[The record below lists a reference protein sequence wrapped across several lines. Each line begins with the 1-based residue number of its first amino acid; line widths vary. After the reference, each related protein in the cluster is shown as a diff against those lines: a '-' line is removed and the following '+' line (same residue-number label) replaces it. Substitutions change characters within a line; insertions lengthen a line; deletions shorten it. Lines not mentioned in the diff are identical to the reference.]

1 MVGLKLKIHSNSH
14 VHDVVVDKVTGEY
27 KVTIEGQIYKCI
39 FKDNNLYING
49 ELFPIEVEGALDEG
63 AVVKSSNRSMQV
75 KVEQVRE
82 IEQVVLEAEDNK
94 AAGAG
99 AGSILAP
106 MPGKVINVK
115 VKVGD
120 SVKMNQVVVVLEAMK
135 MENEIL
141 SEAAGKVKE
150 IKVKPGEAVEGNQV
164 LIVVE

>member
-1 MVGLKLKIHSNSH
+1 VVGLKLKIHSNSH
-14 VHDVVVDKVTGEY
+14 VHDVVIDKVTGEY
-27 KVTIEGQIYKCI
+27 KVTIEGQVYKCI

-82 IEQVVLEAEDNK
+82 IEQVIFEAEDNK
-94 AAGAG
+94 TAGASAG
-99 AGSILAP
+99 AILAP
-106 MPGKVINVK
+106 MPGKVISVK

-120 SVKMNQVVVVLEAMK
+120 AVKNNQVVVILEAMK

-150 IKVKPGEAVEGNQV
+150 IKVKPGEAVESNQV